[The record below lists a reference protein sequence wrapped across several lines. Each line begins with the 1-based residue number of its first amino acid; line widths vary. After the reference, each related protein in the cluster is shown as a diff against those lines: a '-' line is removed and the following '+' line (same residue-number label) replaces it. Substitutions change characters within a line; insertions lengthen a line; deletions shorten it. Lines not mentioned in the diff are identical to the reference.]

1 MENKTNSTNG
11 FGIACLVLGIVGML
25 TTCLFFGIIP
35 CILSLIFGLIGVFQK
50 NKSKTT
56 SIIGLSCST
65 IGILIFICILIA
77 VNYEPKEKTIDNKN
91 ANIETSI
98 DYNYETILESEN
110 IISENITPE
119 TKTNTTKK
127 STVKEETGLLN
138 DILPYVAILGI
149 IIIFAFIYDNS
160 TKRKL
165 PKYDG
170 KTPVCP
176 RCGKSH
182 YHAMVTQEVVIPEKT
197 KTQSSLNLNPL
208 KPFTVMNHKQKVVQR
223 EVSREVVRFVCD
235 ECGNIWN

>member
-1 MENKTNSTNG
+1 MENKNNTNG

-35 CILSLIFGLIGVFQK
+35 CILSLIFGLIGIFQK
-50 NKSKTT
+50 NQSKTT
-56 SIIGLSCST
+56 SIIGLSCSS
-65 IGILIFICILIA
+65 IGIIIFICIVIA

-98 DYNYETILESEN
+98 DYNDETVLETEN
-110 IISENITPE
+110 VISEDIEFE
-119 TKTNTTKK
+119 TKTTKK
-127 STVKEETGLLN
+127 STVKEEKGLLN

-182 YHAMVTQEVVIPEKT
+182 YHAMVTQEVIVPEKV

-208 KPFTVMNHKQKVVQR
+208 KPFTVMNHKQKVVR
-223 EVSREVVRFVCD
+223 KEISREVVRFVCD
-235 ECGNIWN
+235 ECGNIFS

>member
-1 MENKTNSTNG
+1 MENKSDSTNG

-35 CILSLIFGLIGVFQK
+35 CILSLIFGFIGVFQK

-56 SIIGLSCST
+56 SIIGIACST
-65 IGILIFICILIA
+65 IGILLFICIIVA
-77 VNYEPKEKTIDNKN
+77 VNYEPKEKTPNLQNEK
-91 ANIETSI
+91 IETNI
-98 DYNYETILESEN
+98 DTNDETILET
-110 IISENITPE
+110 ENITSE
-119 TKTNTTKK
+119 NKNEVRTEKK
-127 STVKEETGLLN
+127 VVVKEETESTE
-138 DILPYVAILGI
+138 YFFAILLVI
-149 IIIFAFIYDNS
+149 VFILIFGAVSKNTS
-160 TKRKL
+160 SAKL

-182 YHAMVTQEVVIPEKT
+182 YHSMVTQEVVVPEKT

-223 EVSREVVRFVCD
+223 EISREVVRFVCD